1 MFNKRQLIRFFKLLF
16 IVLWMILIFLFSSDN
31 SNKSSSKSDQLIINF
46 NKVVLR
52 NDLSKKEEKK
62 LVDKYSFLVRKTAHF
77 TLYFI
82 LGFLVILYILEYIPI
97 SFKSLL
103 IVIIIVFLYA
113 VSDEVHQ
120 LFVSGRSCEIRDI
133 FIDTLGGMLYPILYF
148 RIKRNR
154 L

>member
-148 RIKRNR
+148 RFKRNR